1 MHFKTPTFRLG
12 TSALTALALGFVLAG
27 CDQPVPQAQQ
37 PADAAAKQETEAPA
51 AVAPP
56 IIGTEELP
64 PNHPPIDMVE
74 PAASAMPAMPAGHP
88 ALPELTASAE
98 ADAEAGAE
106 DEEME
111 HPQPSGAD
119 IPFTVPETVQ
129 GKWAAVMLEVTG
141 ADGEKQEIRAA
152 VGDEIPLTGGQ
163 TLWVEAFLPS
173 YISDF
178 EKITS
183 ASDELKNP
191 AVKVHLREG
200 TETKAM
206 GWVFQNLPE
215 FNNYRSEQVQVR
227 LLNAEAAAGE
237 KTQ

>member
-1 MHFKTPTFRLG
+1 MHIE
-12 TSALTALALGFVLAG
+12 TSALRPRFMAVPVLLLGLFLAG
-27 CDQPVPQAQQ
+27 CDKPAPETK
-37 PADAAAKQETEAPA
+37 PSADAAVKQKAE
-51 AVAPP
+51 APP
-56 IIGTEELP
+56 IMGTEELP
-64 PNHPPIDMVE
+64 PNHPPISNLT
-74 PAASAMPAMPAGHP
+74 PAAQPEMPEMPAGHP
-88 ALPELTASAE
+88 ALPEMPISAE
-98 ADAEAGAE
+98 TEAAAAEE
-106 DEEME
+106 EEME

-119 IPFTVPETVQ
+119 IPFTVPENVQ
-129 GKWAAVMLEVTG
+129 GKWAAVVLEVTA

-152 VGDEIPLTGGQ
+152 IGEEISLAGGQ
-163 TLWVEAFLPS
+163 SLWVEAFLPS

-200 TETKAM
+200 EETKAK

-227 LLNAEAAAGE
+227 LLNAETTEGAAE
-237 KTQ
+237 KAQ